1 MEDLL
6 GLNKIDDKTKVIG
19 IIGKPIEQ
27 SLSPIMHNAAFKE
40 LNLNY
45 IYMIFKVDE
54 SQLAIAI
61 EAVRALGVRGLNV
74 TMPYKNEVMQ
84 YLDKLDALAEEIGA
98 VNTIVN
104 DGGVLTGYNT
114 DAYGALEA
122 LKNNKVDLNSIDG
135 KVLIIGAGGGAQ
147 AVAYGLAKVGAEIY
161 IANRTFKKGEQL
173 AKELNKITSAKAITI
188 KEIPT
193 VIHDTVIMIN
203 CTPLGMTGTSSM
215 SEVPTEL
222 IKKDMIVFDIVSKP
236 KETPLLKLAKEKGAK
251 VIFGYEMV
259 VYQGAKAF
267 ELWTGKIPPLDV
279 MRKVVLDE
287 LNKE

>member
-19 IIGKPIEQ
+19 IIGKPIEH
-27 SLSPIMHNAAFKE
+27 SLSPIMHNSAFKE
-40 LNLNY
+40 LDLNY
-45 IYMIFKVDE
+45 IYLKFNVDK
-54 SQLAIAI
+54 SQLALAI

-104 DGGVLTGYNT
+104 NAGVLTGYNT

-122 LKNNKVDLNSIDG
+122 LKNNEVDLNSIDG
-135 KVLIIGAGGGAQ
+135 KVLIIGAGGGAR
-147 AVAYGLAKVGAEIY
+147 AVAYGLAKIGAEIV

-188 KEIPT
+188 KEIPM

-203 CTPLGMTGTSSM
+203 CTPTGMTGSLSM
-215 SEVPTEL
+215 SLIPGEL

-236 KETPLLKLAKEKGAK
+236 KETPLIKLAKEKGAK

-287 LNKE
+287 LDKE